1 MEKFEDGGALCNV
14 LTMERSMHSLD
25 YLLSTNTDLYE
36 EKATEYYRRLSL
48 PLGGYL
54 SSPAA

>member
-1 MEKFEDGGALCNV
+1 MEKFKDGGALCNV
-14 LTMERSMHSLD
+14 LIMERTKHSLD

-36 EKATEYYRRLSL
+36 EKATEYYRSL
-48 PLGGYL
+48 PLEGYL